1 MPYIVIEKR
10 PGRGEMHVVNSNGN
24 LSFSGPPKKFLSKER
39 AQEIALMWA
48 EINANCDQNAK
59 MVVRKV

>member
-10 PGRGEMHVVNSNGN
+10 PGRGEMHVVNSTGS
-24 LSFSGPPKKFLSKER
+24 LSYFGKPKKFLSKETAR
-39 AQEIALMWA
+39 EIARMWA

-59 MVVRKV
+59 MVVREV